1 MKKKATILVTLLMTL
16 VLCLSACGSE
26 LNASTP
32 DESESV
38 TAASVKE
45 TIQKAAPDVVPSAKV
60 PVPNEN
66 EDSNN
71 INQKIEDIGM
81 ETPTPKEPLEVE
93 VPTSFEVE
101 NETIIIAAVTETP
114 CDKTVYTN
122 TDSNLRTQ
130 PNTKGDKVATVP
142 KGTALHV
149 TATCENG
156 WCRVDYNG
164 SVCYISGKLVGE
176 DPVVNEVKVEAT
188 TDNGANTNSNAT
200 VSSATTDG
208 TTRTFS
214 NGQTFVAR
222 GKTPGGRTIW
232 YMSDDNGTWPDY
244 MINAYD
250 ATGVTDDMSDYDKAV
265 AINNYICR
273 VVDYAYENGVED
285 KAAYSA
291 CLTYG
296 KAICTGYAHAFDC
309 LCTIAGVYS
318 NQVGGLSDGG
328 AHSWNY
334 VLIGDTKYWVDVT
347 YNDTSNNAYLMSTS
361 ELPGHIVNYEN

>member
-1 MKKKATILVTLLMTL
+1 MRKTIITSFLTL
-16 VLCLSACGSE
+16 VLTLTFSF
-26 LNASTP
+26 
-32 DESESV
+32 SV
-38 TAASVKE
+38 FA
-45 TIQKAAPDVVPSAKV
+45 
-60 PVPNEN
+60 
-66 EDSNN
+66 
-71 INQKIEDIGM
+71 
-81 ETPTPKEPLEVE
+81 KEPVRTEC
-93 VPTSFEVE
+93 
-101 NETIIIAAVTETP
+101 NE
-114 CDKTVYTN
+114 TVYTN
-122 TDSNLRTQ
+122 TASNIRSLPT
-130 PNTKGDKVATVP
+130 TEGDKVSTVS
-142 KGTALHV
+142 KGTALLR
-149 TATCENG
+149 TATLDNG
-156 WCRVDYNG
+156 WSEIEYNG
-164 SVCYISGKLVGE
+164 ETCYISSKLVITE
-176 DPVVNEVKVEAT
+176 AAPAKSNEVTKT
-188 TDNGANTNSNAT
+188 TP
-200 VSSATTDG
+200 TTPVQTSGIADG

-222 GKTPGGRTIW
+222 GKTPGGLTIW

-273 VVDYAYENGVED
+273 VVDYAYESGAED

-309 LCTIAGVYS
+309 LCTMAGVYS

-328 AHSWNY
+328 AHEWNY